1 MKIECWGKDYFN
13 YSVEFDHDLMVVDPK
28 ANDVGFEWINDEKS
42 SFAITTH
49 DEGYAEWSEDKLVVF
64 EAVEKK

>member
-1 MKIECWGKDYFN
+1 
-13 YSVEFDHDLMVVDPK
+13 MVIDPK